1 MKRRYNGVAGILFEM
16 DIDMGTFGFFTCQ
29 IYFTFCQI
37 FMRNGAVHCI
47 TTV

>member
-16 DIDMGTFGFFTCQ
+16 DIDMGPFDFFTCQ